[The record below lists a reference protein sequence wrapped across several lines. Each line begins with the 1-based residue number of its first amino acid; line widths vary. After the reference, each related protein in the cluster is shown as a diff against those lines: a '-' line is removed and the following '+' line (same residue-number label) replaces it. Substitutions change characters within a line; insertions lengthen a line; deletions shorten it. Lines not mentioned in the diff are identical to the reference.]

1 MWSSSWTLAWLQPN
15 QSRVTL
21 DVGPRSTY
29 HQVCLSSEMSRGDT
43 LLLVVLSVVVVVVG
57 LSVSLFAVVSE

>member
-1 MWSSSWTLAWLQPN
+1 M
-15 QSRVTL
+15 TL